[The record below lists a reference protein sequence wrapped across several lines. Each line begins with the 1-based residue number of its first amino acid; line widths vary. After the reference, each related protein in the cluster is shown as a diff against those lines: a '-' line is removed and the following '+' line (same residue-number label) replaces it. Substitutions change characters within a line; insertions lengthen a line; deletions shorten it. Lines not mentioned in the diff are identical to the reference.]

1 VYYVCQSFEI
11 NGFLTSVTE
20 LETCVVAM
28 VGAKVFAS
36 QRPARPDAHE
46 VMTVGNKV

>member
-1 VYYVCQSFEI
+1 MYYVCQSFEI

-36 QRPARPDAHE
+36 QRPAGPDAHE